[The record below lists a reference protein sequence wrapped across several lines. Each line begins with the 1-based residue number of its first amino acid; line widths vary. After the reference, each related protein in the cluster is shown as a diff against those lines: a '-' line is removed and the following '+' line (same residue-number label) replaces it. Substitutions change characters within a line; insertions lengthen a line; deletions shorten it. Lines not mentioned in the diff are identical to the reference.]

1 MKRPREDGEDEDMET
16 QQPPSNRAATD
27 GTQVLSSPNSTGEM
41 MVSPTQDALN
51 TGVSNNN
58 NELSLSPRSPQSPP
72 ERMDVDGSSPGIDL
86 GPGGASPDDGA
97 SSSGAMDNV
106 TELVMLM
113 RNEIKKMYEEEGDSY
128 WDNEEA
134 KPHATLEFRIHNVS
148 KIKDEQILSPPTFVR
163 SLPWRILAM
172 PRNPKGVADLRSSRS
187 LGFFLQ
193 CNAQS
198 DSTTWSCLAKAEL
211 RLVAQREGCE
221 DVVRRIW
228 HGFYSKENDWGFATF
243 VSWADL
249 LNPEK
254 GFILVSARI
263 LVLLNLNGHSF

>member
-1 MKRPREDGEDEDMET
+1 
-16 QQPPSNRAATD
+16 
-27 GTQVLSSPNSTGEM
+27 
-41 MVSPTQDALN
+41 MVSPTPDALN
-51 TGVSNNN
+51 TSASNNN
-58 NELSLSPRSPQSPP
+58 NELSLSPRSPRSPP

-86 GPGGASPDDGA
+86 GPSASPDNGA
-97 SSSGAMDNV
+97 SISGATDNV
-106 TELVMLM
+106 TELVMM
-113 RNEIKKMYEEEGDSY
+113 MCEEIRQMYDEEGDSY

-148 KIKDEQILSPPTFVR
+148 KIKDEQILSPPTYVR

-193 CNAQS
+193 CNALS
-198 DSTTWSCLAKAEL
+198 ESTTWSCGAKAEL
-211 RLVAQREGCE
+211 RLVAHREGCE
-221 DVVRRIW
+221 DIVRRIW
-228 HGFYSKENDWGFATF
+228 HCFYSKENDWGFATF

-254 GFILVSARI
+254 GFIHVS
-263 LVLLNLNGHSF
+263 